1 VGSFG
6 GFVNVGLPLSRWFK
20 ADPKGHNAGWQL
32 YLHAGKDQVVHPD
45 IKKALGVGCTSA
57 DGLTACNGGIPLSQ
71 SRLLAAT
78 VYYRINQWATFVFE
92 QSQYQTKLTPE
103 VGPLYT
109 IAGTPAT
116 KWKDQRSEFGPVFIF

>member
-1 VGSFG
+1 MSA
-6 GFVNVGLPLSRWFK
+6 S
-20 ADPKGHNAGWQL
+20 
-32 YLHAGKDQVVHPD
+32 AGKDQVVHPD
-45 IKKALGVGCTSA
+45 IKHALGIGCGSA

-78 VYYRINQWATFVFE
+78 LYYKVNNWATFAFE
-92 QSQYQTKLTPE
+92 QSQYQTTLTPE

-116 KWKDQRSEFGPVFIF
+116 KWKDQRTEFGPIFTF